1 MPRNGSVSKLPIV
14 ARDDENDTQLFDRW
28 QEHVLL
34 HCPNPDRI
42 GCFDHETLRTFVET
56 PGKLDLADPKY
67 IHITQCAECT
77 RELQQLRGLR
87 EERLRQKATQDN
99 KQSFLHW
106 RLSAAVAAS
115 IALAVFL
122 AGWGWKRHIASRA
135 ESAAQLASVTTT
147 VDLSTNG
154 ASRDAS
160 QDPSMAA
167 VLLPR
172 RLVQLRLILPYYSPV
187 GTYRIT
193 VVKDRRDD
201 GIKAE
206 GSGVAVAK
214 GARTEVQVKLDLR
227 QIAPGPYYLG
237 TALEGDGAP
246 YYYALTL
253 NQ

>member
-1 MPRNGSVSKLPIV
+1 MPRNGFVSKLPIV
-14 ARDDENDTQLFDRW
+14 ARDDEDDTQLFDRW

-87 EERLRQKATQDN
+87 EGRLRQKATQDN

-106 RLSAAVAAS
+106 RWSAAVAAS

-122 AGWGWKRHIASRA
+122 AGWGWKRHIASTA
-135 ESAAQLASVTTT
+135 DSAAQLASVTAT
-147 VDLSTNG
+147 VDLSKNG
-154 ASRDAS
+154 ASRDAG
-160 QDPSMAA
+160 QDLSTAA

-187 GTYRIT
+187 GIYRIT
-193 VVKDRRDD
+193 VVKDRSDD

-227 QIAPGPYYLG
+227 QIVPGPYYLG